1 MEQHSENP
9 GLLIRSSTR
18 GEKARA
24 GTKRCK
30 GPGNREAV
38 WRRMRNQRLS
48 AKDQQR
54 NEGYAN
60 SLFLLFAGF
69 NSHQCL
75 SAFRF
80 LRKTVSECWDRFL
93 KIVLAKD
100 KQCSRY
106 RQTFYP
112 EAKGKHTEG
121 KSSVSQLRADQ
132 LPKMSSRQNH
142 SLPSRGTAHQLGI
155 TDTGRRLNFSPPIK
169 LHNLL
174 AFCQWTLFT
183 QVLRNLP
190 TVHSVEFPATRKEQL
205 GEIVVHIL
213 SLKFP
218 QQKGMRQRGADAL
231 RPNALFLMITVGSTC
246 GQAS

>member
-9 GLLIRSSTR
+9 GLLLRSSPR

-24 GTKRCK
+24 GTKRRK
-30 GPGNREAV
+30 GPGNREAA

-48 AKDQQR
+48 AKDQPR

-75 SAFRF
+75 SAFPC
-80 LRKTVSECWDRFL
+80 LRKTVSERWHRFL

-112 EAKGKHTEG
+112 EEKGKHTEG
-121 KSSVSQLRADQ
+121 KPSGLQSRADQ
-132 LPKMSSRQNH
+132 LPKMSSRQN
-142 SLPSRGTAHQLGI
+142 PS
-155 TDTGRRLNFSPPIK
+155 FPPEAP
-169 LHNLL
+169 LTN
-174 AFCQWTLFT
+174 W
-183 QVLRNLP
+183 V
-190 TVHSVEFPATRKEQL
+190 
-205 GEIVVHIL
+205 
-213 SLKFP
+213 
-218 QQKGMRQRGADAL
+218 
-231 RPNALFLMITVGSTC
+231 
-246 GQAS
+246 